1 MAKVFVYKGDLY
13 GELTGYFEEICK
25 QWLNGSMDIVHNEIS
40 LNIFIHEQCQ
50 WTESWEIGKWDEQ
63 NANYEEEKDRVT
75 TGIMRENGYWLDKE
89 TAMKKPLGEQHSDVE
104 VMSSIEKL
112 WRKLVFLAS

>member
-1 MAKVFVYKGDLY
+1 M
-13 GELTGYFEEICK
+13 
-25 QWLNGSMDIVHNEIS
+25 
-40 LNIFIHEQCQ
+40 QCQ

-89 TAMKKPLGEQHSDVE
+89 TAMKKPLGEQVIRVTEADKGGSGCE
-104 VMSSIEKL
+104 TGPGMCLLK
-112 WRKLVFLAS
+112 R